1 MKIKVLQEVCEKFY
15 RVEQYIKEGI
25 EVVCSESKLSAEE
38 VTYFLR
44 IITGFVEI
52 LQASFGV

>member
-15 RVEQYIKEGI
+15 RVEQYIKERI
-25 EVVCSESKLSAEE
+25 EVVCSESKSSAEE

-44 IITGFVEI
+44 IITGFVKI